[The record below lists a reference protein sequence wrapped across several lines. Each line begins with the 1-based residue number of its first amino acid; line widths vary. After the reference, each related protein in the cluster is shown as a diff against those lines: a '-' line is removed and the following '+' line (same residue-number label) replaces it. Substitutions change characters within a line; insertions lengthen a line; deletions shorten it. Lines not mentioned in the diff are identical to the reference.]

1 MDYVALAAFM
11 MAPRRRRNALLP
23 IALPALANLPAAQA
37 GALTVVTADAAIRH
51 EQNAG
56 DANATAAVAA
66 TIATAVGKGAP
77 LTADDFKT
85 NPIALQVVTANPQ
98 ILQPT
103 DATRLSDAA
112 KNEIVSE
119 IVKLVVKELEK
130 GRGATGATSGKP
142 GSWTP
147 DGSTPP
153 ATVADLAAGQPNK
166 VVANPDTAW
175 KKGEFVQTGTDGADG
190 QAHWDGTAWQPQ
202 PVP

>member
-51 EQNAG
+51 EQNTG

-66 TIATAVGKGAP
+66 TIATAVSKKAELVP
-77 LTADDFKT
+77 DDFKT
-85 NPIALQVVTANPQ
+85 NPIALQVVTTNPQ

-103 DATRLSDAA
+103 DATQLSDAA
-112 KNEIVSE
+112 KEE
-119 IVKLVVKELEK
+119 IVKLVMKEL
-130 GRGATGATSGKP
+130 GSRHVFATGAKSGKP

-147 DGSTPP
+147 AGSMPP
-153 ATVADLAAGQPNK
+153 ATVADLTADKPTK
-166 VVANPDTAW
+166 VVASPRTAW
-175 KKGEFVQTGTDGADG
+175 KKGVYVQTGTKGANG
-190 QAHWDGTAWQPQ
+190 RAHWDGTAWKPQ
-202 PVP
+202 PAP